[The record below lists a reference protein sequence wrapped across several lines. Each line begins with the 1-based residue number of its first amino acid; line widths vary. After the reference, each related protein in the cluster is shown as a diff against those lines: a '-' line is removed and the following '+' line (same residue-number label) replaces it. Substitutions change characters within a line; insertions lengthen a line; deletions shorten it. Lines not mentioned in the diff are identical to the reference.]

1 MHTAGQGPAPPNGQ
15 LPVVLNCTVRSL
27 LAAVDWG
34 EKIQEDKIL
43 LQLAHTCLLTL
54 AYLT

>member
-27 LAAVDWG
+27 LAIDWG
-34 EKIQEDKIL
+34 EKIQGDKIL